1 MKAGFGAIAPGTTRK
16 CLRARIISAYS
27 YVPCQAQV
35 APQPVLS
42 TSSLE
47 VVDAMIV
54 QR

>member
-1 MKAGFGAIAPGTTRK
+1 MN
-16 CLRARIISAYS
+16 SAHS

-35 APQPVLS
+35 APQPALT

>member
-1 MKAGFGAIAPGTTRK
+1 MN
-16 CLRARIISAYS
+16 SAYS

-35 APQPVLS
+35 APQPILS
-42 TSSLE
+42 TSLLE